1 MASFCAGCGSSV
13 TADDKFCR
21 VCGRVTE
28 AAAGVPFASAGA
40 TAPAMPPE
48 TSGKAIAS
56 LICGIFFLFPPSAI
70 AAIVLGHLSL
80 SEIRKSA
87 GRLTGN
93 GMATAGLVLGYL
105 GAGPILV
112 LLIAAIAIPNLLRAR
127 MAANE
132 ASAVATV
139 RTLNVAEVNYSVAH
153 PNAGYTC
160 ALSDLAGDK
169 LIDSSL
175 ASGQKTGYA
184 FELTDCAPG
193 PEGTGNVKFRVIA
206 HPLVANTTGARAFC
220 SDESSVIRVDA
231 GGSGPG
237 CAENGSPLQ

>member
-28 AAAGVPFASAGA
+28 AGPGGPSASGAA
-40 TAPAMPPE
+40 APAIPAA

-70 AAIVLGHLSL
+70 AAIILGHLSL
-80 SEIRKSA
+80 SQIHKSA

-93 GMATAGLVLGYL
+93 GLAIAGLVLGYL
-105 GAGPILV
+105 GAGPIL
-112 LLIAAIAIPNLLRAR
+112 LIIAAIAIPNLLRAR

-132 ASAVATV
+132 SSAVATV
-139 RTLNVAEVNYSVAH
+139 RTLNVAEVSYSVAH

-169 LIDSSL
+169 LIDGAL
-175 ASGQKTGYA
+175 ASGQKNGYA
-184 FELTDCAPG
+184 FELTDCAVG
-193 PEGTGNVKFRVIA
+193 AEGTANVKFRVIA
-206 HPLVANTTGARAFC
+206 HPVVVNQTGMRAFC
-220 SDESSVIRVDA
+220 SDESSAIRVDA